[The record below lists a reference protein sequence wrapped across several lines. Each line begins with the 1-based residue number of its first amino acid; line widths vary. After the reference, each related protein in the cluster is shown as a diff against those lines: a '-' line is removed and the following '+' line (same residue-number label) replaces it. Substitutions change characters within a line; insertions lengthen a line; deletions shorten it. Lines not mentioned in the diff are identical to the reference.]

1 MSCQPQPAR
10 FSAKAFSMFLNNNL
24 KWRKPTMP
32 VQEIM
37 NRSDLFHGRKPLDT
51 ITELAIINELAL
63 NL

>member
-1 MSCQPQPAR
+1 
-10 FSAKAFSMFLNNNL
+10 MFLNNSL

>member
-1 MSCQPQPAR
+1 
-10 FSAKAFSMFLNNNL
+10 MFLNNSL

-51 ITELAIINELAL
+51 ITELAIINALAL
-63 NL
+63 NLYLIDHATKHMI